1 MKKSWKNLLDC
12 DSKRH
17 KVCVIKEIKFEA
29 YQIIFK
35 EAQLENKIN
44 HFEKNKVS
52 LDSLKKDHNL

>member
-1 MKKSWKNLLDC
+1 MLDC

-29 YQIIFK
+29 YQIIFE